1 MTIELAQSLDLV
13 EVGKTIGSLGST
25 TLLGIAVFVLW
36 RKLDAERDAAATKL
50 QAAQDKLDAFQEA
63 RIKELAATL
72 AALGGGK

>member
-50 QAAQDKLDAFQEA
+50 QAAQDKLDTFQDA
-63 RIKELAATL
+63 RIRELSDIVKG
-72 AALGGGK
+72 LGGR